1 MKKQQ
6 SIFTAELGRQF
17 RSAAKDGV
25 LIVNHKNGV
34 IYASNGFFAVI
45 LTADEYDRFVR
56 PVTNRA
62 PGNFRIKRGDFLD
75 GEQNVLDIPGIFK
88 SALANKAMAG
98 LRALPLTVTDSQGRK
113 IVFLHNPD
121 NGEIHVFNA
130 AYTGIF
136 SGCLFEIAAPL
147 SPAIVLHLDDGAS
160 IDQARVVGLVLPVNP
175 NANAAAV
182 RAAHAY
188 CNNDAP
194 QASNDNALHA
204 ELDKANA
211 RAKQAEQRATLDR
224 KAAAQKIAE
233 LEKANAALRAAL
245 ASAAPAAATQQPA
258 EQPQAASASP
268 AAQPA
273 APTTAQAI
281 ADKLAS
287 LPGVTATIKGA
298 QTAVPIVWLTGSVKR
313 HRAAI
318 EQAGGKW
325 SNKRAAYYIRCA

>member
-34 IYASNGFFAVI
+34 IYAANGYFAVI

-62 PGNFRIKRGDFLD
+62 PGNFRIKRGDFLE
-75 GEQNVLDIPGIFK
+75 GKENVLDIPGVFK
-88 SALANKAMAG
+88 SALANKEMAV
-98 LRALPLTVTDSQGRK
+98 LRALPLTATDPQGRK
-113 IVFLHNPD
+113 IAFLHNPES
-121 NGEIHVFNA
+121 GEIHVFNA

-136 SGCLFEIAAPL
+136 SGCLFESAKPL

-160 IDQARVVGLVLPVNP
+160 IDQARVVGLVLPINP
-175 NANAAAV
+175 NTNAAAV
-182 RAAHAY
+182 RAAY
-188 CNNDAP
+188 SYVNNDAP
-194 QASNDNALHA
+194 QAANDATLHA
-204 ELDKANA
+204 ELDNATA
-211 RAKQAEQRATLDR
+211 RAKQAEQRAALDR
-224 KAAAQKIAE
+224 KAAAQKITE
-233 LEKANAALRAAL
+233 LEKANATLRAAL
-245 ASAAPAAATQQPA
+245 ASASPVAPTQQPA
-258 EQPQAASASP
+258 EQPQAASA
-268 AAQPA
+268 
-273 APTTAQAI
+273 APTTAQTI
-281 ADKLAS
+281 ADKLAT
-287 LPGVTATIKGA
+287 LPGITATIKGA

>member
-34 IYASNGFFAVI
+34 IYAANGYFAVI

-62 PGNFRIKRGDFLD
+62 PGNFRIKRGDFLE
-75 GEQNVLDIPGIFK
+75 GKENVLDIPGVFK
-88 SALANKAMAG
+88 SALANKEMAG
-98 LRALPLTVTDSQGRK
+98 LRALPLTATDPQGHK
-113 IVFLHNPD
+113 IAFLHSPES
-121 NGEIHVFNA
+121 GEIHVFNA

-136 SGCLFEIAAPL
+136 SGCLFESAKPL

-160 IDQARVVGLVLPVNP
+160 IDQARVVGLVLPINP

-182 RAAHAY
+182 RAAYAY
-188 CNNDAP
+188 CHNDAP
-194 QASNDNALHA
+194 QAANDATLRA
-204 ELDKANA
+204 ELDKATA
-211 RAKQAEQRATLDR
+211 RAKQAEQRAALDR

-233 LEKANAALRAAL
+233 LEKANATLRAAL
-245 ASAAPAAATQQPA
+245 ASAAPVAPTQQPA
-258 EQPQAASASP
+258 EQPQAASA
-268 AAQPA
+268 
-273 APTTAQAI
+273 APTTAQTI
-281 ADKLAS
+281 ADKLAT
-287 LPGVTATIKGA
+287 LPGITATIKGA

>member
-34 IYASNGFFAVI
+34 IYAANGYFAVI

-62 PGNFRIKRGDFLD
+62 PGNFRIKRGDFLE
-75 GEQNVLDIPGIFK
+75 GKENVLDIPGVFK
-88 SALANKAMAG
+88 SALANKEMAV
-98 LRALPLTVTDSQGRK
+98 LRALPLTATDPQGRK
-113 IVFLHNPD
+113 IAFLHNPES
-121 NGEIHVFNA
+121 GEIHVFNA

-136 SGCLFEIAAPL
+136 SGCLFESAKPL

-160 IDQARVVGLVLPVNP
+160 IDQARVVGLVLPINP

-182 RAAHAY
+182 RAAYAY
-188 CNNDAP
+188 CHNDAP
-194 QASNDNALHA
+194 QAASDATLRA
-204 ELDKANA
+204 ELDNANA
-211 RAKQAEQRATLDR
+211 RAKQAEQRAALDR
-224 KAAAQKIAE
+224 KAAAQKITE

-245 ASAAPAAATQQPA
+245 ASASPVAPTQQPA
-258 EQPQAASASP
+258 EQPQAASA
-268 AAQPA
+268 
-273 APTTAQAI
+273 APTTAQTI
-281 ADKLAS
+281 ADKLAT
-287 LPGVTATIKGA
+287 LPGITATIKGA

>member
-34 IYASNGFFAVI
+34 IYAANGYFAVI

-62 PGNFRIKRGDFLD
+62 PGNFRIKRGDFLE
-75 GEQNVLDIPGIFK
+75 GKENVLDIPGVFK
-88 SALANKAMAG
+88 SALANKEMAV
-98 LRALPLTVTDSQGRK
+98 LRALPLTATDPQGRK
-113 IVFLHNPD
+113 IAFLHNPES
-121 NGEIHVFNA
+121 GEIHVFNA

-136 SGCLFEIAAPL
+136 SGCLFESAKPL

-160 IDQARVVGLVLPVNP
+160 IDQARVVGLVLPINP
-175 NANAAAV
+175 NTNAAAV
-182 RAAHAY
+182 RAAYAY
-188 CNNDAP
+188 CHNNAP
-194 QASNDNALHA
+194 QAANDATLHA
-204 ELDKANA
+204 ELDNATA
-211 RAKQAEQRATLDR
+211 RAKQAEQRAALDR
-224 KAAAQKIAE
+224 KAAAQKITE
-233 LEKANAALRAAL
+233 LEKANATLRAAL
-245 ASAAPAAATQQPA
+245 ASASPVAPTQQ
-258 EQPQAASASP
+258 QAAS
-268 AAQPA
+268 A
-273 APTTAQAI
+273 APTTAQTI
-281 ADKLAS
+281 ADKLAT
-287 LPGVTATIKGA
+287 LPGITATIKGA

>member
-34 IYASNGFFAVI
+34 IYAANGYFAVI

-62 PGNFRIKRGDFLD
+62 PGNFRIKRGDFLE
-75 GEQNVLDIPGIFK
+75 GKENVLDIPGVFK
-88 SALANKAMAG
+88 SALANKEMAV
-98 LRALPLTVTDSQGRK
+98 LRALPLTATDPQGRK
-113 IVFLHNPD
+113 IAFLHNPES
-121 NGEIHVFNA
+121 GEIHVFNA

-136 SGCLFEIAAPL
+136 SGCLFESAKPL

-160 IDQARVVGLVLPVNP
+160 IDQARVVGLVLPINP
-175 NANAAAV
+175 NTNAAAV
-182 RAAHAY
+182 RAAYAY
-188 CNNDAP
+188 CHNNAPPAANDAT
-194 QASNDNALHA
+194 LHA
-204 ELDKANA
+204 ELDNATA
-211 RAKQAEQRATLDR
+211 RAKQAEQRAALDR
-224 KAAAQKIAE
+224 KAAAQKITE
-233 LEKANAALRAAL
+233 LEKANATLRAAL
-245 ASAAPAAATQQPA
+245 ASASPVAPTQQPA
-258 EQPQAASASP
+258 EQPQAASA
-268 AAQPA
+268 
-273 APTTAQAI
+273 APTTAQTI
-281 ADKLAS
+281 ADKLAT
-287 LPGVTATIKGA
+287 LPGITATIKGA

>member
-17 RSAAKDGV
+17 RSAAKDGI

-62 PGNFRIKRGDFLD
+62 PGNFRIKRGDFLE
-75 GEQNVLDIPGIFK
+75 GEKNVLDISGVFK
-88 SALANKAMAG
+88 SALSNKAEMHA
-98 LRALPLTVTDSQGRK
+98 LFALPLTVTDPQCRK
-113 IVFLHNPD
+113 IAFLHNPD

-130 AYTGIF
+130 AYTGVF

-160 IDQARVVGLVLPVNP
+160 IDQARVVGLVLPINP

-182 RAAHAY
+182 RAAYAY
-188 CNNDAP
+188 CHNDAP
-194 QASNDNALHA
+194 QTSNDATLRA
-204 ELDKANA
+204 ELAKANA
-211 RAKQAEQRATLDR
+211 RAEQAEQRAALDR
-224 KAAAQKIAE
+224 KAAAQKITE
-233 LEKANAALRAAL
+233 LEKANAALRTAAQR
-245 ASAAPAAATQQPA
+245 PT

-268 AAQPA
+268 AA
-273 APTTAQAI
+273 PTTAQTI
-281 ADKLAS
+281 ADKLAA

-313 HRAAI
+313 HRASI